1 MRIGAVGSY
10 WTGAAKHAGLEF
22 VALPQPMDAMP
33 RPQADPVAS
42 RLRDGNLHLA
52 AHARSPVS
60 LIVDSNFEGLGFLPA
75 LGNPQGVDL
84 LHERIGVP
92 LASHLVDPLLTCMR
106 GLPANVALA
115 AARSKTWWKFA
126 FDRALAAELSA
137 FGVPS
142 AEYLPQAAPDRIA
155 EMEFVR
161 VPLDLSKVERP
172 VAFIGS
178 QATNYFGAQG
188 THKGDHQLVG
198 AMALARKLEEPEST
212 FFEAYHGA
220 YGFADAPSS
229 NDSAETLATKF
240 AQYQHHKLFYV
251 AALWVAQRNRYVR
264 ALTSTLGSDFHL
276 HGSNWESIGV
286 RGGAAFEGEE
296 GYLRAFRTSLINI
309 NLNNGNTETGLN
321 QRAFEI
327 TAAGGFMLCAH
338 APELAELFRV
348 GEECDSFRT
357 EKELFEKIAYYRAHP
372 ERAAEIAFAGQ
383 QRTLK
388 EHLFSHRIRTMV
400 ERTGATSIRAAA

>member
-1 MRIGAVGSY
+1 MRIGTVGSY

-22 VALPQPMDAMP
+22 VALPPPIDAMP
-33 RPQADPVAS
+33 KPQANPVAS
-42 RLRDGNLHLA
+42 RLRDGHLHQA

-126 FDRALAAELSA
+126 FDRALARELRA
-137 FGVPS
+137 FGMPS
-142 AEYLPQAAPDRIA
+142 VEYLPQAAPDRIA
-155 EMEFVR
+155 EFEFTR
-161 VPLDLSKVERP
+161 APLDLSTIERP

-178 QATNYFGAQG
+178 QSTNYFGANAS
-188 THKGDHQLVG
+188 HKGDHQLIG
-198 AMALARKLEEPEST
+198 AMALSRHFEQPECT
-212 FFEAYHGA
+212 FFQAYHEA
-220 YGFADAPSS
+220 YGFADAPSAT
-229 NDSAETLATKF
+229 DSEDTLATKF
-240 AQYQHHKLFYV
+240 AQYHHHKLFYV

-264 ALTSTLGSDFHL
+264 ALSSKLGTDFHL
-276 HGSNWESIGV
+276 FGSNWESIGV
-286 RGGAAFEGEE
+286 RGGPSFEGEDT
-296 GYLRAFRTSLINI
+296 YLRAFRTSLINI

-338 APELAELFRV
+338 SPELPEMFRV
-348 GEECDSFRT
+348 GEECDSFRN
-357 EKELFEKIAYYRAHP
+357 EKELFEKIAYFRAHP
-372 ERAAEIAFAGQ
+372 ERAAEIAFEGQ
-383 QRTLK
+383 KRTLSA
-388 EHLFSHRIRTMV
+388 HLFSHRLRTIL
-400 ERTGATSIRAAA
+400 EFTGVQSVRAAA

>member
-10 WTGAAKHAGLEF
+10 WTGAAEHAGLEF
-22 VALPQPMDAMP
+22 VALPQPIDAMP

-42 RLRDGNLHLA
+42 RLRDGNLHQA
-52 AHARSPVS
+52 AHVRSPVS

-115 AARSKTWWKFA
+115 AARSRTWWKFA
-126 FDRALAAELSA
+126 FDRALAAELRA

-142 AEYLPQAAPDRIA
+142 VEYLPQAAPDRIA

-161 VPLDLSKVERP
+161 APLDVSRMERQI
-172 VAFIGS
+172 AFIGS
-178 QATNYFGAQG
+178 QATNYFGANAA
-188 THKGDHQLVG
+188 HKGDHQLVG
-198 AMALARKLEEPEST
+198 AMALARKLERPEST
-212 FFEAYHGA
+212 FFEAYHEA
-220 YGFADAPSS
+220 YGFADAPSP
-229 NDSAETLATKF
+229 NDSAETLASKF
-240 AQYQHHKLFYV
+240 AQYQNHKLFYV

-264 ALTSTLGSDFHL
+264 ALTNKLGSDFHL
-276 HGSNWESIGV
+276 HGSNWESLGV
-286 RGGAAFEGEE
+286 RGGPAFEGEE

-327 TAAGGFMLCAH
+327 TAAGGFMLCAA
-338 APELAELFRV
+338 APELPELFRV
-348 GEECDSFRT
+348 GEECDCFRNET
-357 EKELFEKIAYYRAHP
+357 ELFEKIAYYRAHP
-372 ERAAEIAFAGQ
+372 ERTAEIAFAGQ

-388 EHLFSHRIRTMV
+388 EHLFSNRIRTMV